1 MIAARKAAIRKGQ
14 VSTLPFFFCL
24 DLLIALSNLAM
35 VAINNAEQYIL
46 RLRHIAPTGKT
57 YALLSAALLSERL
70 EQWPAWNPISEYF
83 DKV

>member
-1 MIAARKAAIRKGQ
+1 
-14 VSTLPFFFCL
+14 
-24 DLLIALSNLAM
+24 M

-83 DKV
+83 DKA